1 MLIRWY
7 MTTFDHVWPVLIS
20 DSHRLGIEPTMDFAA
35 PFDRSFTK
43 GINLQHLSRRLK
55 RYWNRMNP

>member
-1 MLIRWY
+1 
-7 MTTFDHVWPVLIS
+7 VWPVLIS

-55 RYWNRMNP
+55 RYWNRMSP